1 MPLPNHQAGL
11 IDGGAGLPPL
21 AVAIG
26 LPVVLAELS
35 CGARARP
42 VVVGLLTAWLAAEGN
57 AHGWGTRSCMWST
70 TFSSSHWGTFGE
82 LGTQRLQSHPKGV
95 QRAF

>member
-1 MPLPNHQAGL
+1 MPWPNHQAGL

-35 CGARARP
+35 CRARARP
-42 VVVGLLTAWLAAEGN
+42 VVVGLLTAWLAAEGS
-57 AHGWGTRSCMWST
+57 AHGYCGGVGVGCG
-70 TFSSSHWGTFGE
+70 SSGQMSRVKCVW
-82 LGTQRLQSHPKGV
+82 
-95 QRAF
+95 